1 MLTLLSQVDSRL
13 HSLSEQYD
21 GPQPSD
27 LCDLLEGEQFF
38 AGFERGLDISAG
50 LKSWFRSPLY
60 SQRGVI
66 MCWVCVRNG
75 KMTCS
80 CFLSSRETRLCG
92 GQTVFCVL
100 LQPEESERSLHL
112 CSSGSEGASEGTS
125 KTLCSTDKNALWLE
139 YIVRCC
145 FLSGCTIKHSVNLSF
160 SQCVAVRRLVVQPV
174 CYGLYITADNKW
186 QIVNISH

>member
-1 MLTLLSQVDSRL
+1 MLALLSQVDNRL
-13 HSLSEQYD
+13 QCLSGQYD

-50 LKSWFRSPLY
+50 LKSWFGSPLY
-60 SQRGVI
+60 SHSGVT
-66 MCWVCVRNG
+66 CWVCVGNG
-75 KMTCS
+75 EMTCC

-92 GQTVFCVL
+92 GQAVFCVL

-125 KTLCSTDKNALWLE
+125 KTLCSTDKNAL
-139 YIVRCC
+139 
-145 FLSGCTIKHSVNLSF
+145 
-160 SQCVAVRRLVVQPV
+160 
-174 CYGLYITADNKW
+174 
-186 QIVNISH
+186 